1 MITTTLAGLRRA
13 AQLPRLALLL
23 WLLNLVLAAA
33 AAVPGWLAL
42 SSAIGPLP
50 EADRLGAGFDF
61 LVLSD
66 LVQMRPGL
74 LGGLL
79 LSALGL
85 AGLGL
90 LAGNLATG
98 GALEVLRGGD
108 ERPLGHRFG
117 RGAFRFFGRFL
128 RVGLVA
134 LALGGLLIGLVIV
147 PFALVARRAGESS
160 WEPARFANGLAGGC
174 VVFVVVLLVL
184 MTLDAARILIV
195 RDDAR
200 RVWPALRA
208 GARAVF
214 RHPAQWLGTWL
225 VNGLLLGA
233 MLALYLAIR
242 GAAPAAPLWSVF
254 ALQQAFVLTRSFL
267 RVALLASEAGLV
279 ERLAPPPPQP
289 REAVEASP
297 AAAVAAPTEPVEPAA
312 PAEPEA
318 GNLAT

>member
-1 MITTTLAGLRRA
+1 MTTTLAGLRRA

-42 SSAIGPLP
+42 RAAIGPLP
-50 EADRLGAGFDF
+50 EADRLGGGLSF

-79 LSALGL
+79 FSALGL
-85 AGLGL
+85 ASLGL

-98 GALEVLRGGD
+98 GALEALRGGD

-128 RVGLVA
+128 RAGLMA
-134 LALGGLLIGLVIV
+134 LALGGLLLGLAIV
-147 PFALVARRAGESS
+147 PFVLLARRAGESA
-160 WEPARFANGLAGGC
+160 WEPARLVNGLAGGC
-174 VVFVVVLLVL
+174 VAFAVVLLVL
-184 MTLDAARILIV
+184 MTLDAARIRIV
-195 RDDAR
+195 RDDAP

-225 VNGLLLGA
+225 ANGLLLA
-233 MLALYLAIR
+233 AALALYLAIR

-267 RVALLASEAGLV
+267 RVALLASEAELV
-279 ERLAPPPPQP
+279 ERLAPPAQP
-289 REAVEASP
+289 REAFEASLS
-297 AAAVAAPTEPVEPAA
+297 AAAAEPAA
-312 PAEPEA
+312 PAAAPESAEPPA